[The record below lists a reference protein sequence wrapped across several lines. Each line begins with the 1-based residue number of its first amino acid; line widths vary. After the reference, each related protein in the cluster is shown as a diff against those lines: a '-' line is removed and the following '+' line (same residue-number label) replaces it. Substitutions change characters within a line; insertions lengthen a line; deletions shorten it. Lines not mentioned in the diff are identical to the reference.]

1 MSEGEREAVLIERL
15 SAELR
20 RPVEL
25 DPAGKARVMNAVREG
40 PQAWPRRRT
49 ALGWLTRRRAV
60 MISPLGGLALAAGIA
75 MVVVLA
81 SRMPASDGGQGPV
94 ASAAAEPRS
103 EPRTPT
109 GADVAQPAADVQFVF
124 VAPAASRVSLVGSF
138 NDWND
143 RATPLQATS
152 TAGVWSVTVPL
163 SRGRHVY
170 AFVVD
175 GSDWI
180 ADPTAPRAPD
190 DDFGSPNSVILIGE
204 SST

>member
-1 MSEGEREAVLIERL
+1 MSESEREAALIERL
-15 SAELR
+15 AAELR

-25 DPAGKARVMNAVREG
+25 DPAGKTRVMTAVREG
-40 PQAWPRRRT
+40 AHARRRRAT
-49 ALGWLTRRRAV
+49 ALGWLTRRREV
-60 MISPLGGLALAAGIA
+60 MISPLGGLALAAGFA
-75 MVVVLA
+75 MIVALVG
-81 SRMPASDGGQGPV
+81 RRPAGEGAPV
-94 ASAAAEPRS
+94 ALGSTSVSAEAAL
-103 EPRTPT
+103 RTD
-109 GADVAQPAADVQFVF
+109 AAQPAADVQFVF

-143 RATPLQATS
+143 RATPLHPTS